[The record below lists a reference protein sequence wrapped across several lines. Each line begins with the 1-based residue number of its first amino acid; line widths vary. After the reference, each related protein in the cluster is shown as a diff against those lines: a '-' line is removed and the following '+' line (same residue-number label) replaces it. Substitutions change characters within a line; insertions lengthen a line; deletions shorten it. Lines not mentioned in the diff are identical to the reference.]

1 MIIRLVSC
9 ALRNRL
15 AQIGMSVLTL
25 ILKRTDGRAGMLRCL
40 GESLRKAD
48 LEAVLH
54 DEPAVFDG
62 PLRIVCQLELVRVSG
77 SGGAK
82 LSFGDNEGR

>member
-1 MIIRLVSC
+1 MIRLVSY

-25 ILKRTDGRAGMLRCL
+25 TLKRTDGRAWMLRRL
-40 GESLRKAD
+40 GGPLRKAD

-54 DEPAVFDG
+54 DEPAVLDG
-62 PLRIVCQLELVRVSG
+62 PLRMVCQLELVGISG
-77 SGGAK
+77 SDGTK